1 MKLIKFLWWKS
12 NHFSSIQINNSF
24 VTFEPVFRK
33 KNAWMIYK
41 VQYMK
46 EEQLQQYYWVNGDSV
61 RSKLF
66 TAVGAVMPFETQDS
80 CSNLLAEYNL
90 IAL

>member
-1 MKLIKFLWWKS
+1 
-12 NHFSSIQINNSF
+12 
-24 VTFEPVFRK
+24 
-33 KNAWMIYK
+33 MIYK

-46 EEQLQQYYWVNGDSV
+46 EEQLQQYYWVNSDSV

-66 TAVGAVMPFETQDS
+66 TAVGPVMPFETQYS
-80 CSNLLAEYNL
+80 CSNLFAEYNL

>member
-1 MKLIKFLWWKS
+1 
-12 NHFSSIQINNSF
+12 
-24 VTFEPVFRK
+24 
-33 KNAWMIYK
+33 MIYK

-46 EEQLQQYYWVNGDSV
+46 EEQLQQYYWVNSDSV

-66 TAVGAVMPFETQDS
+66 TAVGAVMPFETQYS
-80 CSNLLAEYNL
+80 CSNLFAEYNL